1 MKKLLFAV
9 LSLVLVVGMAVGC
22 GGSGNNGSRGDDNA
36 LENAKVVG
44 DIYNLVDDDDVRGS
58 SLGNNHYVM
67 VFEFNGSS
75 YRIWTNVSDEIMRK
89 YFDIDFFA
97 EDREEQEKALLKD
110 LPIEELTNLTEKMPT
125 QDEVNKYVGK
135 TGQELI
141 DMGFSCHGFSF
152 WDDTLFYLGLGDY
165 DYEAVMNEKMD
176 DYDEDAEYEE
186 ILAPLTVKSIKCT
199 GVGMGAVDI
208 FNDYE

>member
-1 MKKLLFAV
+1 MKKLLFAA
-9 LSLVLVVGMAVGC
+9 LSLILVLGMVGVVGC
-22 GGSGNNGSRGDDNA
+22 GNNENGRGGDDTA

-44 DIYNLVDDDDVRGS
+44 DIYNLIDEDDERGS
-58 SLGNNHYVM
+58 SLGNNHYVL
-67 VFEFNGSS
+67 VFEFNGNT

-97 EDREEQEKALLKD
+97 EDRVEQERALLKD
-110 LPIEELTNLTEKMPT
+110 LPIEELSNLSEKIPS

-141 DMGFSCHGFSF
+141 DMGFSCNGFSL
-152 WDDTLFYLGLGDY
+152 WDGTVFYLSFGDY

-176 DYDEDAEYEE
+176 DYDEDAGYDEL
-186 ILAPLTVKSIKCT
+186 LAPLTVKSIKCT
-199 GVGMGAVDI
+199 GVGMGSISI
-208 FNDYE
+208 FDD